1 MMITLRCIVN
11 VDNSRVKNYTLRAI
25 LHYIRL
31 LASREIRSISKK
43 RNVSEKTKKYL
54 DICKYIE
61 SQKLKKKKVFYI
73 EDLFSIKT
81 QVKTYAKVFVSH
93 MACIL
98 VGICHD

>member
-43 RNVSEKTKKYL
+43 RNVSEKTKKY
-54 DICKYIE
+54 Y
-61 SQKLKKKKVFYI
+61 
-73 EDLFSIKT
+73 
-81 QVKTYAKVFVSH
+81 
-93 MACIL
+93 
-98 VGICHD
+98 